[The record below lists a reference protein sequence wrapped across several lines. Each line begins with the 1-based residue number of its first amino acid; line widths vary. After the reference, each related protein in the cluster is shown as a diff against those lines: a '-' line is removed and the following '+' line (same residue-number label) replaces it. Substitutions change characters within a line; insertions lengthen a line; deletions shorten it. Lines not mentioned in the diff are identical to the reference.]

1 VERRFIV
8 ICAALA
14 LLSGCTDPREEFGKT
29 YYLDG
34 AGNWGFG
41 VSTVPAGL
49 ASAGYAGHVEL
60 FIWTTSFLPAI
71 DQVNILGNKLRSGGL
86 SRKIRDYARRHP
98 EQEVNLIALSA
109 GTGIAVWAIE
119 NLPQGQQVDNLVL
132 LGSSLS
138 HNYDMS
144 KALKHI
150 KGKVYVYHSGH
161 DEILTSAVRV
171 LGTVD
176 GKHEDSAGLVGLH
189 PPKGDEGKIVNIAWS
204 QKFEKYGWTGSHTD
218 STNRRFIQHVVA
230 PRILAPKTTAA
241 GPREPESPNDEAG
254 DTPAAVVAQ
263 RITRE

>member
-1 VERRFIV
+1 M
-8 ICAALA
+8 CAALA
-14 LLSGCTDPREEFGKT
+14 LLTGCIDPREEFGKT

-41 VSTVPAGL
+41 VSDVPAGL

-60 FIWTTSFLPAI
+60 FMWTTSFVPAI

-98 EQEVNLIALSA
+98 EQEINLIALSA

-119 NLPQGQQVDNLVL
+119 GLPKDARVDNLVL

-150 KGKVYVYHSGH
+150 KGKVYVYHSEH
-161 DEILTSAVRV
+161 DEILTSAVRI

-189 PPKGDEGKIVNIAWS
+189 PPKGGDGKIVNIAWS
-204 QKFEKYGWTGSHTD
+204 QRFMEYGWTGAHTD

-230 PRILAPKTTAA
+230 PRIFTPKTTTA
-241 GPREPESPNDEAG
+241 GPQESDPTNDEAG
-254 DTPAAVVAQ
+254 DTPAVIVAE
-263 RITRE
+263 RITEE